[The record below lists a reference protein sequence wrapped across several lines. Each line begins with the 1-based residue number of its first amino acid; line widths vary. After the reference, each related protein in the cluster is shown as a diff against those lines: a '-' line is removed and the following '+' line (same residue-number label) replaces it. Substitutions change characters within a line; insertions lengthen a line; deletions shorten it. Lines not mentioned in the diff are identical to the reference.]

1 MTEQKSLYKRI
12 HLGSYG
18 LLLTVK
24 KITRRVKRNKKKRK
38 SIEVLS
44 GWEKRIQRAPALF
57 FVIPTA
63 AMVVGLS
70 FLVETDTRPGSKQTS
85 EVVNKVLEVLLD
97 KADTIAIVA
106 AAVLFYKEAPSRK
119 KQRRYESWQ
128 VIDSAAGIDISYA
141 RYQALEDL
149 NNDGA
154 SLKGL
159 RASNAYLQG
168 IDLNS
173 AILSEAILAG
183 ANLQE
188 ANLQKAR
195 LEEACLC
202 NATLSDAQLQGAD
215 LYVAKLF
222 GAKLDGAMLGEANLT
237 GAFLEGANLAFANLD
252 KTDLEFITWDSKT
265 IWPDKSE
272 VAKTI
277 NIPPDLKAQ
286 LGIH

>member
-1 MTEQKSLYKRI
+1 MIKRKSLHKRI
-12 HLGSYG
+12 HSRIFG
-18 LLLTVK
+18 LLLIIK
-24 KITRRVKRNKKKRK
+24 KTSRRVNRNKKKRK

-57 FVIPTA
+57 FVIPTV

-70 FLVETDTRPGSKQTS
+70 FLVETDARPVNKQS
-85 EVVNKVLEVLLD
+85 LEVVNKVLEVLLD
-97 KADTIAIVA
+97 KAETIAIVA

-128 VIDSAAGIDISYA
+128 VIDSAAGTDISYA

-159 RASNAYLQG
+159 HASNAYLQG
-168 IDLNS
+168 IDLNY
-173 AILSEAILAG
+173 AILSEAILDG
-183 ANLQE
+183 ANLHE
-188 ANLQKAR
+188 AKLQKAR

-202 NATLSDAQLQGAD
+202 NAILSDSQLQGAD

-222 GAKLDGAMLGEANLT
+222 GAKLEGAMLGGANLT
-237 GAFLEGANLAFANLD
+237 GASLEGANLAFADLD
-252 KTDLEFITWDSKT
+252 KTDLEYISWDSKT

-272 VAKTI
+272 VAKAI
-277 NIPPDLKAQ
+277 NIPPDLKTQ
-286 LGIH
+286 LGIY